1 MTLKQAL
8 LTLDKARTMNRINP
22 REEATY
28 GYLEVDNDGH
38 DIIVRRPDH
47 NIVPIVFSPC
57 QARNFA
63 ALLLRHA
70 DEIET
75 ADEY

>member
-1 MTLKQAL
+1 MTL
-8 LTLDKARTMNRINP
+8 NRINP
-22 REEATY
+22 NEATTD
-28 GYLEVDNDGH
+28 GYLEISNDGH
-38 DIIVRRPDH
+38 NVIVLRPDR
-47 NIVPIVFSPC
+47 NIEPIVFSPC